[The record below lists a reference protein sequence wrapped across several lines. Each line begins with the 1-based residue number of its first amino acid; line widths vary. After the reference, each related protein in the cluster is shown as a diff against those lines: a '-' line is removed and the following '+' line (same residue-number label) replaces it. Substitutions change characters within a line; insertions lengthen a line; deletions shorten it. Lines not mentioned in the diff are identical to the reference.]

1 MSSVISLVGESNAHL
16 GHKDRAW
23 RWRGSGMKCVCVC
36 VCVSVGVGGR
46 DKNPAETKLPQVLAQ
61 MKGQDLG

>member
-1 MSSVISLVGESNAHL
+1 MLIWDTKIEPGDGGGLEWS
-16 GHKDRAW
+16 
-23 RWRGSGMKCVCVC
+23 VCVC